1 MGAGRGLWL
10 GGSVDEQRERKVQR
24 RVGDLR
30 LVLTI

>member
-1 MGAGRGLWL
+1 MGAERGLWP
-10 GGSVDEQRERKVQR
+10 GGSVDEQWEQKAQC